1 MSGTQ
6 VGGIF
11 IGIFANERGHRM
23 STLATQSLTP
33 AQRCVNAALGIADAD
48 VATMIKRHG
57 KGGLAGVALL
67 SEERSTNP
75 YGVKIARIPA
85 TNPGW
90 IDDATPGVPVIEI
103 REPDDS
109 DAELV
114 RDPAGLLIKP
124 SRVLFPD
131 GSTNITKRD
140 ARKE

>member
-11 IGIFANERGHRM
+11 IGIFENERGNKM
-23 STLATQSLTP
+23 STPATQSLTP
-33 AQRCVNAALGIADAD
+33 AQRCVNAALGIADTE

-57 KGGLAGVALL
+57 KGGLAGVALF
-67 SEERSTNP
+67 SEEKTNP
-75 YGVKIARIPA
+75 YGVKIGPIPP
-85 TNPGW
+85 TNPGALT
-90 IDDATPGVPVIEI
+90 DTGGVPIRTVIEP
-103 REPDDS
+103 EDS
-109 DAELV
+109 DSEEV
-114 RDPAGLLIKP
+114 KDPAGVITRP